1 MRNPW
6 EEHDNVTI
14 RDICM
19 FDRQGGK
26 EETMAE
32 SHGLSDF
39 YHRNSKETNDPSSHR
54 ISSLIL

>member
-6 EEHDNVTI
+6 EEPANVTI
-14 RDICM
+14 RDIRM

-32 SHGLSDF
+32 SGLSDF